1 MAESKKA
8 LSKQVTPVV
17 LSYDE
22 AYTKMV
28 RDLAK
33 SGDDI
38 IKTLTPEKAHMLHMA
53 VGISGEIGE
62 ILKCVTR
69 GLGMENLIEESGDTE
84 FYLEGITLF
93 TDLVMPE
100 GRCNING
107 TTPTDFAVEASIAAS
122 DVIDAVKKSAI
133 YGKDLAEEKLIAALQ
148 ELVSALASLYNVTGT
163 SRVGVRAANVVKLL
177 TGKKHVMHLVLI
189 QISKQA
195 TALIKMALRIS
206 FANLST

>member
-1 MAESKKA
+1 MSESKKVESKS
-8 LSKQVTPVV
+8 LSKQVAPIELTV
-17 LSYDE
+17 DE

-28 RDLAK
+28 TDLAK
-33 SGDDI
+33 SGKDI

-69 GLGMENLIEESGDTE
+69 GLGMDNLIEESGDTE

-93 TDLVMPE
+93 TDLIMPT
-100 GRCNING
+100 GRCNVIG

-133 YGKDLAEEKLIAALQ
+133 YGKDLAEAKLLTALQ
-148 ELVSALASLYNVTGT
+148 ELVNALAALYNVTGT
-163 SRVGVRAANVVKLL
+163 SRVGVRAANVLKLL
-177 TGKKHVMHLVLI
+177 TGEKARYA
-189 QISKQA
+189 SGTYSDKQA
-195 TALIKMALRIS
+195 SDRADKDGS
-206 FANLST
+206 QD